1 MVKIKKNSMNQC
13 GREGK
18 ETHTP
23 VLQCQLQPLRQSLNT
38 VILRNPDVCV
48 YFLVVFIS
56 RNLVYKTDNYM
67 QNDTCEQIS
76 IATLFLTVNI
86 KEKLSVLF
94 KLWSVQ

>member
-48 YFLVVFIS
+48 YFLVVSFLGIWFIK
-56 RNLVYKTDNYM
+56 LIT
-67 QNDTCEQIS
+67 TCKMIR
-76 IATLFLTVNI
+76 VNRY
-86 KEKLSVLF
+86 LLQHYS
-94 KLWSVQ
+94 

>member
-1 MVKIKKNSMNQC
+1 
-13 GREGK
+13 
-18 ETHTP
+18 
-23 VLQCQLQPLRQSLNT
+23 
-38 VILRNPDVCV
+38 
-48 YFLVVFIS
+48 
-56 RNLVYKTDNYM
+56 M